1 MTFEQLFNIGAS
13 FRIALGVIFALFL
26 ICFAVII
33 VEEVFFGGRRR
44 RKALKA
50 ARERMMADPAT
61 TGPAPQNSDIHHP
74 RQ

>member
-1 MTFEQLFNIGAS
+1 MTFEQLFNIGAG
-13 FRIALGVIFALFL
+13 FRVVLGVIFALFL

-61 TGPAPQNSDIHHP
+61 TDPAP
-74 RQ
+74 